1 MKYFLSI
8 LIIGVS
14 GFVGNLFARRYVE
27 RDCFYKE
34 MKSMLVYFKSNISFL
49 QMKVAELFDN
59 YMKEKADKNK
69 KKLLRMKDVVL
80 CRDEKRL
87 EYKDFYFLK
96 KEEREEIESFI
107 KGLGL
112 GSIDSELNKIDIFQK
127 LVERKMEEV
136 SDLRKKNEGLTY
148 KLSLSIGVILCIL
161 II

>member
-1 MKYFLSI
+1 
-8 LIIGVS
+8 
-14 GFVGNLFARRYVE
+14 
-27 RDCFYKE
+27 
-34 MKSMLVYFKSNISFL
+34 
-49 QMKVAELFDN
+49 MKVAELFDN